1 MKKTGTLFI
10 LALAFFGVSCDII
23 PYKDAREIRTIIIDT
38 SSNDTNGVDPIVPQT
53 VLIEDYTGHT
63 CGNCPEAARE
73 AHRIEKLYPGR
84 VVIMGVHCSFFAK
97 PKNYTDGS
105 FKEDFRTPAG
115 DALDDKFKVSTAGLP
130 KGIVNRGRFGGT
142 TLAILNSSEWE
153 GKVSEI
159 LNQEPL
165 GIKTTLTPDFS
176 VTSRQINLNARIR
189 FQKGYSESLK
199 VAVYVTED
207 SIINW
212 QKEYDPNF
220 APPENNP
227 NYLHMHV
234 LRTDMTPGSGMDIL
248 NTEAIPVDKEIV
260 TQWNTTLDSKVK
272 AKNCHVLMVVF
283 KAETDEIVQ
292 VAEAKLTSL

>member
-1 MKKTGTLFI
+1 MRKTGTILI
-10 LALAFFGVSCDII
+10 LALSFFGVSCDII
-23 PYKDAREIRTIIIDT
+23 PYKDAKEIRTVIIDT
-38 SSNDTNGVDPIVPQT
+38 NSSVTAIVPQT
-53 VLIEDYTGHT
+53 VLIEDFTGHT

-97 PKNYTDGS
+97 PKNYADGS
-105 FKEDFRTPAG
+105 FKEDFRSPAG
-115 DALDDKFKVSTAGLP
+115 DALDEKFKVSSAGLP
-130 KGIVNRGRFGGT
+130 KGIVNRGRFGGS

-165 GIKTTLTPDFS
+165 GIKATLTPVYS
-176 VTSRQINLNARIR
+176 VTSRQISLNATIR
-189 FQKGYSESLK
+189 FQKGYTESLK
-199 VAVYVTED
+199 AAVYVTED
-207 SIINW
+207 SLVNW

-234 LRTDMTPGSGMDIL
+234 LRSDMAPGSGTDII
-248 NTEAIPVDKEIV
+248 NSESISVDKEIV
-260 TQWNTTLDSKVK
+260 TQWSTTLSPKVS
-272 AKNCHVLMVVF
+272 AKNCHLILVVY
-283 KAETDEIVQ
+283 KADTDEIVQ

>member
-10 LALAFFGVSCDII
+10 LALAFLGVSCDII

-97 PKNYTDGS
+97 PKNYADGS

-115 DALDDKFKVSTAGLP
+115 DALDEKFKVSTAGLP

-142 TLAILNSSEWE
+142 TLDILNSSEWE

-159 LNQEPL
+159 LSQEPL
-165 GIKTTLTPDFS
+165 GIKATLTPDFS
-176 VTSRQINLNARIR
+176 VTSRQISLNAKIR
-189 FQKGYSESLK
+189 FQKGYSGSLK
-199 VAVYVTED
+199 AAVYVTED
-207 SIINW
+207 SLVNW
-212 QKEYDPNF
+212 QKEYDLNF

-234 LRTDMTPGSGMDIL
+234 LRTDMIPGSGTDIL
-248 NTEAIPVDKEIV
+248 NTDAISIDKEIT
-260 TQWNTTLDSKVK
+260 TQWSTTLDPKVK
-272 AKNCHVLMVVF
+272 AKNCHVILVVY
-283 KAETDEIVQ
+283 KSETDEIVQ